1 MAISLLKKNEG
12 IKLTKND
19 EGLKQIKLGLGWD
32 ESKGYIE
39 IPREVKET
47 TGGFLGFGSK
57 ITTKIVMERK
67 SIGAIDLDATI
78 LAFKNGRFITECSYR
93 NKTVINNGKTLIK
106 HSGDDTTGGSNRKG
120 DDETINVFLSKIE
133 DYADT
138 LYLVLNIFGAKGKGQ
153 TLDMVQNAY
162 VKVYCEDNDELAYF
176 NLTENYKGK
185 TGSVVGKAIKNSN
198 EWEFVAL
205 GDGVDVRDIDEL
217 KKISSTY

>member
-1 MAISLLKKNEG
+1 MAISLKKNSG
-12 IKLTKND
+12 IKLTKDGN

-57 ITTKIVMERK
+57 TTTKIVMEKKRF
-67 SIGAIDLDATI
+67 GDIDLDATI
-78 LAFKNGRFITECSYR
+78 LAFKNGRFVKECSYR
-93 NKTVINNGKTLIK
+93 NKTVSYNGQTIIK
-106 HSGDDTTGGSNRKG
+106 HSGDDTTGGSNKKG
-120 DDETINVFLSKIE
+120 DDETINVFLSKMG
-133 DYADT
+133 DYAEA

-162 VKVYCEDNDELAYF
+162 VKVYGENNEELAYF
-176 NLTENYKGK
+176 NLSENYKDK
-185 TGSVVGKAIKNSN
+185 TGSIVGKAVLANG

-205 GDGVDVRDIDEL
+205 GDGVDVKDIDEL
-217 KKISSTY
+217 IRISNRY

>member
-1 MAISLLKKNEG
+1 MAIKLEKKSG

-39 IPREVKET
+39 IPRQVTET

-57 ITTKIVMERK
+57 TITKTIMEKKR
-67 SIGAIDLDATI
+67 IGDIDLDATI
-78 LAFKNGRFITECSYR
+78 LAFKNGRFVRECSYR
-93 NKTVINNGKTLIK
+93 NTSITYNGQTLVK
-106 HSGDDTTGGSNRKG
+106 HSGDDTTGGSNKKG
-120 DDETINVFLSKIE
+120 DDETINVFLSKIG

-138 LYLVLNIFGAKGKGQ
+138 LYLVLNVYGAKGRGQ

-162 VKVYCEDNDELAYF
+162 VKVYGEDNEELAYF
-176 NLTENYKGK
+176 NLSEDYKNK
-185 TGSVVGKAIKNSN
+185 TGCIVGKAINTN
-198 EWEFVAL
+198 GEWEFIAL

-217 KKISSTY
+217 IRMANQY